1 LFAYHDISAIGAIRA
16 FQEAGLSVP
25 ADISVVGFDDIQ
37 GAAYNTPSLTTVRQP
52 LIRMG
57 TIAAQTLLERIEG
70 REDYPAEIA
79 IQPELVVRESTAA
92 LKR

>member
-1 LFAYHDISAIGAIRA
+1 
-16 FQEAGLSVP
+16 
-25 ADISVVGFDDIQ
+25 
-37 GAAYNTPSLTTVRQP
+37 VRQP

-57 TIAAQTLLERIEG
+57 TIAAQTLLERIDG

-92 LKR
+92 LKRQLGRQ